1 MPSLRLRRPGSTR
14 TGPPGGHGLGK
25 RFIPFWTAVVCSDLA
40 DGEFRTITPLLTL
53 TITRSA
59 FAVSA
64 VGLAA
69 RLPWLLVALPAG
81 VVVDRHAPE
90 AVMRLA
96 AACRLPMVVLAGV
109 LAATHLL
116 PVWGLAVIA
125 FAVCAAGT
133 FVDVSSQS
141 LLPRLVPAGDLRAAN
156 QRLQSTQRLAS
167 QLVGPV
173 IGGYAAALGAG
184 WGPGVAVVMYL
195 VVVLAFIRLPTL
207 IDQTARAP
215 RPESAPPSAPGPRPT
230 ATLTQGRTVRVGLTE
245 LREGAAYFR
254 HRPDLSRLAAIAGL
268 INMAYAMCLT
278 ILPIWAV
285 APGRLLLSKGEYGLL
300 LGSIAIG
307 GVAASVFARPILAW
321 LTDRTVLTWGG
332 PVLGASFLVLAV
344 PNAPLVCVS
353 LVFSGA
359 IAMLWNLTVVSYR
372 QTTISR
378 EVFGRVV
385 AVYRWV
391 TYGVLPVGSLLAGV
405 VANLAGVVWVFIAAG
420 AITLAGAV
428 ALGLRRLTLAR

>member
-1 MPSLRLRRPGSTR
+1 MLNLRLRHRGS
-14 TGPPGGHGLGK
+14 GSGLGK
-25 RFIPFWTAVVCSDLA
+25 RFIPFWTAVVCSDLS
-40 DGEFRTITPLLTL
+40 DGAFRTITPLLTL

-81 VVVDRHAPE
+81 VVVDRHAPQT
-90 AVMRLA
+90 VMRVA
-96 AACRLPMVVLAGV
+96 AASRLPMVALAGL
-109 LAATHLL
+109 LAAEHLL
-116 PVWGLAVIA
+116 PVWALALIA
-125 FAVCAAGT
+125 FAVSAAGT

-141 LLPRLVPAGDLRAAN
+141 LLPRLVPADHLRAAN

-184 WGPGVAVVMYL
+184 WGPGVAAILY
-195 VVVLAFIRLPTL
+195 VVVVVAFSRLPAL
-207 IDQTARAP
+207 IEEPAAAPSPAR
-215 RPESAPPSAPGPRPT
+215 E
-230 ATLTQGRTVRVGLTE
+230 RTVRGGLTE
-245 LREGAAYFR
+245 FREGAAYFR
-254 HRPDLSRLAAIAGL
+254 HRPDLTRLAAIAGMV
-268 INMAYAMCLT
+268 NMAYAMCLT

-285 APGRLLLSKGEYGLL
+285 SPGRLRLSQGEYGLL

-307 GVAASVFARPILAW
+307 GVAATVFARPVLAW
-321 LTDRTVLTWGG
+321 LSDRVVLTWGG

-344 PNAPLVCVS
+344 PNAPIVCVS
-353 LVFSGA
+353 LIISGG

-391 TYGVLPVGSLLAGV
+391 TYGVLPLGSLLAGL
-405 VANLAGVVWVFIAAG
+405 VAGLAGVVWVYIVAG
-420 AITLAGAV
+420 AITLVGSI
-428 ALGLRRLTLAR
+428 ALGLRRLTLAEPAVP